1 MKCVQTASSH
11 TRSPLSLSLLL
22 CLSVVFHRHTRCW
35 PAVGTLTQASD
46 EVLTTCKQ
54 PGGDR
59 GWAGR
64 YIYCGMF
71 VQRSFF
77 SSIHSDPNTFDLNP
91 FDKLYVQNDVYMC
104 MCVSTTSLLVWTFMS
119 TSKFSVIY
127 SLYISIYLVGTSSTI
142 LVVSF
147 ASISLLSLYCIYIYT
162 FISVSFCLN
171 ISNLYLC
178 LYFSILSIFIELF
191 TNLHCTHLHFLL
203 FVLSSCILLH

>member
-77 SSIHSDPNTFDLNP
+77 SLIHSDPNTFDLNP

-127 SLYISIYLVGTSSTI
+127 SLYISIYISGRYLFYYFGSIFCIYLSIISI
-142 LVVSF
+142 LYLH
-147 ASISLLSLYCIYIYT
+147 IPYIHLSLSL
-162 FISVSFCLN
+162 SV
-171 ISNLYLC
+171 
-178 LYFSILSIFIELF
+178 
-191 TNLHCTHLHFLL
+191 
-203 FVLSSCILLH
+203 